1 MYGKSLGGGH
11 SSKESDKPNLA
22 RFTPPAPGHAE
33 TRHYTFSY
41 PAQQSESVRLLLL
54 GADEVFGNVA
64 TQLDVEGGA
73 SIDVDLSGSINNT
86 EGTAYVD
93 RIRMNPA
100 GEARL
105 GVLAHETT
113 HVFANRLAGGENER
127 ELRKMEAFNEGLAHW
142 VEQSLFEKA
151 GVSEFDR
158 LQVAIVSQR
167 HMVSARQLTDMDALE
182 RDVDRNLVYPLG
194 AALVDALVRRYG
206 RDAPKKLLLTL
217 GNPEFPRDLK
227 GFALWQAAFQ
237 LSGFDLTLVLD
248 DYAQTVKGWETEFA
262 SLLADLPR
270 PRGSLVRDDDS
281 VGVAMRLDNA
291 LPAGW
296 RTVVRFRPREDSPL
310 RDYATRRV
318 RDNVAWQPLSSIANE
333 RVCFQPGVG
342 NRDVVIYEAWICLPL
357 DSAEPFEP
365 D

>member
-1 MYGKSLGGGH
+1 
-11 SSKESDKPNLA
+11 
-22 RFTPPAPGHAE
+22 
-33 TRHYTFSY
+33 
-41 PAQQSESVRLLLL
+41 
-54 GADEVFGNVA
+54 
-64 TQLDVEGGA
+64 
-73 SIDVDLSGSINNT
+73 
-86 EGTAYVD
+86 
-93 RIRMNPA
+93 
-100 GEARL
+100 
-105 GVLAHETT
+105 
-113 HVFANRLAGGENER
+113 
-127 ELRKMEAFNEGLAHW
+127 
-142 VEQSLFEKA
+142 
-151 GVSEFDR
+151 
-158 LQVAIVSQR
+158 
-167 HMVSARQLTDMDALE
+167 
-182 RDVDRNLVYPLG
+182 
-194 AALVDALVRRYG
+194 
-206 RDAPKKLLLTL
+206 L

-310 RDYATRRV
+310 RDYATHRV

-357 DSAEPFEP
+357 DSAAAFQP